1 MEKHTLLGVV
11 DMNSNQTP
19 KRYHIALLNSLRAIY
34 MMGGAKLKVT
44 AIAGQFSKTVF
55 SDKLPFKSK
64 FANYYIQRLDKMYTV
79 QWKAQ
84 GDGYAKEVEEIIQQ
98 TEMDLIPDIFL
109 KSLTIIKPYSRFDTT
124 EMETKPDFAQFVFY
138 PHPFKKGVF
147 KRLKGRM
154 PSQSL
159 YKKMKEMR
167 KRSDLDKETKKRW
180 RDILLLNRPPQNLS
194 NQEII
199 NIWHNELAALILK
212 ESKGNFELM
221 EIAELK

>member
-1 MEKHTLLGVV
+1 MEKLILLGGVG
-11 DMNSNQTP
+11 MSSKQTP

-34 MMGGAKLKVT
+34 TMGGAKLKVT
-44 AIAGQFSKTVF
+44 AIHGQFSKTVF
-55 SDKLPFKSK
+55 SEPLPFKSE
-64 FANYYIQRLDKMYTV
+64 FANYHIQRLNKMYTV
-79 QWKAQ
+79 QWKAK
-84 GDGYAKEVEEIIQQ
+84 GDGYAKEIEEIIRQ
-98 TEMDLIPDIFL
+98 TEMDAISDIFL
-109 KSLTIIKPYSRFDTT
+109 KSLTIIKPYSSFDTN
-124 EMETKPDFAQFVFY
+124 EMKTKPDFAQFVFY

-159 YKKMKEMR
+159 YKKMMEMR
-167 KRSDLDKETKKRW
+167 KLSDLDKETKKRW
-180 RDILLLNRPPQNLS
+180 RDVLLLNRPHKNLS

-199 NIWHNELAALILK
+199 NIWHNEPSVLILK